1 MKCIAT
7 WLRLD
12 FRVEDEGVYLRGGG
26 AGGGGRLMV
35 SGYLTQSRQARG
47 AEKGK
52 PRLEARRLNQI
63 KR

>member
-1 MKCIAT
+1 MKVCICGEGA
-7 WLRLD
+7 
-12 FRVEDEGVYLRGGG
+12 RVGGV
-26 AGGGGRLMV
+26 RLMV

>member
-1 MKCIAT
+1 MCICREGA
-7 WLRLD
+7 
-12 FRVEDEGVYLRGGG
+12 RVGGV
-26 AGGGGRLMV
+26 RLMV